1 MSRAVTASASA
12 PSVVRRL
19 SSSRA
24 RNALRSSS
32 SSSSASAS
40 SRSAG
45 RRRARGRT
53 STLRVEAL
61 RNFDYPEAILFDC
74 DGVLCETER
83 DGHRVTFN
91 MTFEEEGL
99 PHEWSVEKYHE
110 LLQVRLLPVRP
121 TPFAR
126 RVACDSSRT
135 SFPAPARS
143 PSPSSARVAPCAPS
157 LTDALDRYE
166 PKQTD
171 RRRKRTNDALLRTRE
186 RQCGAVQD
194 EVSVPRRR
202 AKRVHKIVARE
213 KNGAVFGDRHRGQ
226 ATAAAWGEETDSG
239 WVVFFSDC
247 SPHYPRLYS
256 SCVERRFSRILF
268 SPAVAPASV
277 STNEL
282 STAIA
287 VFDSD
292 R

>member
-1 MSRAVTASASA
+1 MLLVYPEARSLTPPRAPPASDASAPPPPLFPPPDAMSRAVTASASA

-157 LTDALDRYE
+157 LTDALDSI
-166 PKQTD
+166 
-171 RRRKRTNDALLRTRE
+171 RTETNRSAE
-186 RQCGAVQD
+186 
-194 EVSVPRRR
+194 
-202 AKRVHKIVARE
+202 E
-213 KNGAVFGDRHRGQ
+213 KN
-226 ATAAAWGEETDSG
+226 E
-239 WVVFFSDC
+239 
-247 SPHYPRLYS
+247 
-256 SCVERRFSRILF
+256 
-268 SPAVAPASV
+268 
-277 STNEL
+277 
-282 STAIA
+282 
-287 VFDSD
+287 
-292 R
+292 